1 MVSWRAYIYS
11 YVAEASSYR
20 FHLSGAGQGCVA
32 AWGDEINANKSE
44 RRLTRR
50 AWPPWRQAWAGPGVW
65 SGIRLPSSTPPRL
78 HLIHDERLLLAAW
91 TAESLESRAG
101 RAHAA
106 ESAMQR
112 RTVYVRRL
120 CIACVQSSDAATSAG
135 SMAPASASASASAL
149 TWTISVRQAALSVS
163 LVALT

>member
-1 MVSWRAYIYS
+1 MATSM
-11 YVAEASSYR
+11 
-20 FHLSGAGQGCVA
+20 
-32 AWGDEINANKSE
+32 
-44 RRLTRR
+44 
-50 AWPPWRQAWAGPGVW
+50 GVW
-65 SGIRLPSSTPPRL
+65 SGIHQPSLAPRL

-106 ESAMQR
+106 ESAMQL
-112 RTVYVRRL
+112 RRL